1 LILLDFRIRG
11 GAEDGFV
18 YEVGLG
24 RWGLAFGFLEAGQA
38 SLAVD
43 EGKAGRDK
51 VFLEAPVTPGVL
63 PELGLEF
70 VEATDLPVGGYHDI
84 HQEALHGG
92 GGLEVVVV
100 FEGEGFQDGGIFAGD
115 DLGLSVNAGL
125 EGIEAG
131 NGIAFDGARAGG
143 ILRIEAVSLVLIVC
157 RHDFC
162 LEGSRQGGGG
172 QVFGDGKCCGISGL
186 ASLEVL

>member
-51 VFLEAPVTPGVL
+51 VFLRAPVTHGIL
-63 PELGLEF
+63 PDLGLEF

-100 FEGEGFQDGGIFAGD
+100 FEGEGFQDGGVFAGD
-115 DLGLSVNAGL
+115 DLGLSVDAGF
-125 EGIEAG
+125 EGMEAG

-143 ILRIEAVSLVLIVC
+143 FRRIEAVGLVLIVC

-162 LEGSRQGGGG
+162 LEGSRRGGGG
-172 QVFGDGKCCGISGL
+172 RVVEFRRCFGINGL
-186 ASLEVL
+186 PILEVL